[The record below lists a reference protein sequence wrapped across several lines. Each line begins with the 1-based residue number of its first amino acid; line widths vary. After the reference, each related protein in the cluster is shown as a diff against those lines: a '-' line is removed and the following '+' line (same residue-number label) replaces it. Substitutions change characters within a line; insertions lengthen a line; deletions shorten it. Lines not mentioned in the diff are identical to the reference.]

1 MHKTNLKR
9 FYVRFV
15 AHCALALSFATPATA
30 QSSCG
35 PSGIVRAIVSER
47 FGEVIVWRGLSQY
60 NIIIEVWRSVE
71 TGAWTVL
78 HHSADGVG
86 CIVDIGLAS
95 DVMVLP
101 NGDPA

>member
-1 MHKTNLKR
+1 MIR
-9 FYVRFV
+9 ASY
-15 AHCALALSFATPATA
+15 LAFMIAASFATPAAA

-35 PSGIVRAIVSER
+35 PSDVVRAIVSER
-47 FGEVIVWRGLSQY
+47 FGEVIVWRGLSQH

-78 HHSADGVG
+78 HHNAEGVG
-86 CIVDIGLAS
+86 CIVDIGPAS

-101 NGDPA
+101 NGEPA